1 MREDIAKTNGEQLR
15 MKQLI
20 FEKELME
27 EKRVERFTREKEE
40 LDQMKKDREE
50 AKVKHVLD
58 TRQAMIDVQIG

>member
-40 LDQMKKDREE
+40 LD
-50 AKVKHVLD
+50 
-58 TRQAMIDVQIG
+58 